1 MRNLFILIGL
11 ILMLSC
17 NDNIPDSVVE
27 TTDTTFIAMDSGAY
41 TIEEP
46 TNFKNLIWV
55 PVYDSARGDYSLKQQ
70 RPVSADTLSAEKL
83 INEINSSWDGIKM
96 EFKKISHDTLYVA
109 IPRSEVL
116 TQQMG
121 SSGANSYLFS
131 STFILT
137 ELPKM
142 KYVNYDFREGDHLAP
157 GTYKRTDFKK

>member
-1 MRNLFILIGL
+1 MRKLFIFSGL
-11 ILMLSC
+11 IFMFSC
-17 NDNIPDSVVE
+17 NDNTPDSVVE

-46 TNFKNLIWV
+46 VTFKNLIWV
-55 PVYDSARGDYSLKQQ
+55 PVYDSAKGDYSLKQQ
-70 RPVSADTLSAEKL
+70 RTVSPDTLTAEKL
-83 INEINSSWDGIKM
+83 INEINASWDGIKM
-96 EFKKISHDTLYVA
+96 ELKKISHDTVFVA
-109 IPRSEVL
+109 IPKSEVL

-137 ELPKM
+137 ELPKV
-142 KYVNYDFREGDHLAP
+142 KFVNYDFREGDHLAP

>member
-1 MRNLFILIGL
+1 MRKLFIFSGL
-11 ILMLSC
+11 IFMLSC
-17 NDNIPDSVVE
+17 NDNTPDRVVE

-46 TNFKNLIWV
+46 ITFKNLIWV
-55 PVYDSARGDYSLKQQ
+55 PVYDSTKGDYSLKQQ
-70 RPVSADTLSAEKL
+70 RKVSADTLSAEKL
-83 INEINSSWDGIKM
+83 ITEINASWDGIKM
-96 EFKKISHDTLYVA
+96 EFKKISHDTIFVA
-109 IPRSEVL
+109 IPKSEVL

-142 KYVNYDFREGDHLAP
+142 KFVNYNFREGDHLAP
-157 GTYKRTDFKK
+157 GTFKRADFKK